1 MTSSAGKFTELFD
14 NGWKSKTSALRTQG
28 YTTRKYD
35 YTSSW
40 DGKVED
46 PESFSRLKNT
56 TMAHQQSNP
65 VALLAGGAVLNLD
78 SSVSFEPLNVRHK
91 PNRGSTIPLTL
102 EQNDLGMESCLRG
115 SVPVR
120 DIEARQNNGVVL
132 ADMERF
138 HNLDLT
144 KPAYKA
150 VVVPTF
156 MVEAGPQCDQ
166 KLLNPPQ
173 RREIMIFDK
182 QRLDAEKSIK
192 SAKAFREKS
201 RKQAKSATFQRGI
214 LMVDS
219 SGNEDSEIYG
229 DTAIQRR
236 YDHEQKHQIY
246 LERQNNLA
254 RRNSATAINGDFIIP
269 SSIPSNV
276 LLNETFQSKG
286 GGGHSLSFDETYNRV
301 FIRRLGNPA
310 KSCRTQTLR
319 DNDLNG
325 KNYNLMSHTLI
336 EHWPSRDVVRLE
348 DKGLNHPS
356 QRSLESVRNLQGTST
371 QRQNYY

>member
-138 HNLDLT
+138 QNL
-144 KPAYKA
+144 
-150 VVVPTF
+150 
-156 MVEAGPQCDQ
+156 
-166 KLLNPPQ
+166 
-173 RREIMIFDK
+173 I
-182 QRLDAEKSIK
+182 
-192 SAKAFREKS
+192 
-201 RKQAKSATFQRGI
+201 
-214 LMVDS
+214 
-219 SGNEDSEIYG
+219 
-229 DTAIQRR
+229 
-236 YDHEQKHQIY
+236 
-246 LERQNNLA
+246 
-254 RRNSATAINGDFIIP
+254 
-269 SSIPSNV
+269 
-276 LLNETFQSKG
+276 
-286 GGGHSLSFDETYNRV
+286 
-301 FIRRLGNPA
+301 
-310 KSCRTQTLR
+310 
-319 DNDLNG
+319 
-325 KNYNLMSHTLI
+325 
-336 EHWPSRDVVRLE
+336 
-348 DKGLNHPS
+348 
-356 QRSLESVRNLQGTST
+356 
-371 QRQNYY
+371 